1 MIAQRLHF
9 LLQFLLSSQ
18 IYEGN
23 CRESIAEVDPGEVRR
38 LKSKSYY
45 VGTHL
50 RSQLTIKRLL
60 MKQAHSVKRMDFS
73 WFWNCWLHSKIIF
86 FLPIQLLKV
95 NNPISSFLHYF
106 PKIQVPLEKWTT
118 TLYRHKYKGST
129 AITAHWNDCF
139 HNDTL
144 KT

>member
-23 CRESIAEVDPGEVRR
+23 CRESTAEVDPGEVRR

-50 RSQLTIKRLL
+50 MFSTDNQETSDEAGSLCQKNGLFMILKLL
-60 MKQAHSVKRMDFS
+60 APQQDH
-73 WFWNCWLHSKIIF
+73 L
-86 FLPIQLLKV
+86 FLP
-95 NNPISSFLHYF
+95 N
-106 PKIQVPLEKWTT
+106 
-118 TLYRHKYKGST
+118 T
-129 AITAHWNDCF
+129 APQS
-139 HNDTL
+139 
-144 KT
+144 